1 MSTRWW
7 TLGVWAAAAAS
18 ALYWGLKLFVAPPP
32 LPPRSQV
39 AELGAAARGDLS
51 RLLGVDAPV
60 AVATTQEPPADAR
73 FQLVG
78 VFSPLAARAAGE
90 GLALIAV
97 DGKPAKAFRVGAVV
111 EGQTVLQAVSTRSA
125 KLGPRDGATQVALN
139 IAPPAP
145 AATGTLPLANSPGNP
160 GTAGLPNNPAAFAGG
175 PHPMTPQSQML
186 NPPSAAAPS
195 PPGLTRAQRRALSAQ
210 QQPAQQDSP
219 DNTHDQALPPPQ
231 SMNPNDPSNLR

>member
-18 ALYWGLKLFVAPPP
+18 AFYWGLKLFVAPPP

-39 AELGAAARGDLS
+39 ADLAVAARGDLS

-60 AVATTQEPPADAR
+60 PVATTEEPPADAR

-78 VFSPLAARAAGE
+78 VFSPLASRAAGE

-111 EGQTVLQAVSTRSA
+111 EGQTVLQAVSIRSA

-145 AATGTLPLANSPGNP
+145 AATGTLPLVNGPGI
-160 GTAGLPNNPAAFAGG
+160 PNNPAAFTGG
-175 PHPMTPQSQML
+175 PRPLTLQSQGL
-186 NPPSAAAPS
+186 NPPS
-195 PPGLTRAQRRALSAQ
+195 PPGLTRAQRRAQSL
-210 QQPAQQDSP
+210 QPQTVVPQDPP
-219 DNTHDQALPPPQ
+219 DNAHDQSLPPPL
-231 SMNPNDPSNLR
+231 STNLNDPSNLR

>member
-60 AVATTQEPPADAR
+60 AVATPQEPPADAR

-78 VFSPLAARAAGE
+78 VFSPLAARAARE

-125 KLGPRDGATQVALN
+125 RLGPRDGATQVALN

-145 AATGTLPLANSPGNP
+145 AATGTLPLANTPGIP
-160 GTAGLPNNPAAFAGG
+160 GIPNNPAAFPGG
-175 PHPMTPQSQML
+175 PRPMTPQNQ
-186 NPPSAAAPS
+186 PSAAAPS